1 MGSGLIYAIIIVVWA
16 AYLMPSWLR
25 RHDDAFGSRSVSKYR
40 QAMRVVSK
48 GTEAEIPVTEAER
61 VEARERLRQRRMTV
75 LVILASTFIITLTL
89 AVLGA
94 VAFWMPLAVLALG
107 GIYISNVRKSVVA
120 GAIQA
125 QRMAA
130 AEKAQRSKSTPRVF
144 DQNAVVREK
153 PRQATI
159 ITPVEPSEVA
169 QSTTVN
175 IVDAGWQ
182 PTETPLPTYATAPKA
197 VRPHRVIDLTKPGEW
212 TQAQREAEEA
222 RLAAIAPSRDEV
234 FDQVAAEEA
243 VKIAEDAKKRAV
255 GD

>member
-25 RHDDAFGSRSVSKYR
+25 RHDEALGSRSVSKYR

-48 GTEAEIPVTEAER
+48 GTAAEISLTDAER
-61 VEARERLRQRRMTV
+61 IEARERMRQRRMVV
-75 LVILASTFIITLTL
+75 LVILGSTFVITASL
-89 AVLGA
+89 ALFGA
-94 VAFWMPLAVLALG
+94 SPFWLPLAVVLLA

-120 GAIQA
+120 ASVHS

-130 AEKAQRSKSTPRVF
+130 VERAQRTKPTPRVF
-144 DQNAVVREK
+144 DQYAAMREK
-153 PRQATI
+153 PRQATVI
-159 ITPVEPSEVA
+159 APTAPSEAV
-169 QSTTVN
+169 QSTNVH
-175 IVDAGWQ
+175 VVPASWQ
-182 PTETPLPTYATAPKA
+182 PSELPLPTYVTAPKA

-222 RLAAIAPSRDEV
+222 RLAAIAPSRDDV

-243 VKIAEDAKKRAV
+243 VRLAEEAKKRAV